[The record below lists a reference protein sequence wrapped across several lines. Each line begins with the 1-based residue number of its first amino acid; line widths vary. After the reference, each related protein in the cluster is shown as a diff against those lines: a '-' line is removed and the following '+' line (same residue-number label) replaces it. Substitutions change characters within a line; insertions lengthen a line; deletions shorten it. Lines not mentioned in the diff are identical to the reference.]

1 MKNFFQGNIVSA
13 DHAGYGRV
21 MWHDAVITHVE
32 FSGEVRGGADWI
44 VPGFIDTH
52 VHGLGNADVSASGVV
67 PMSGFFPKFGV
78 TGFLPTL
85 DTVAPATTLAF
96 LKEVKEASAAVCGAR
111 VLGSHLEGPFLS
123 AEFAGGMDHNQLRM
137 PDVEEVDSWIG
148 CAEGSLKLVTL
159 APELPGASEVI
170 RKLSESGVIV
180 SLGHTAMKAAELP
193 QAISAGV
200 SRMCHIFDAYDGRHV
215 ENGVSMPSLTDA
227 ALICNQLMLEIIMD
241 GVHVPAEL
249 VRLAIRAAGTGR
261 VIAISD
267 AMMGTGLPDGI
278 YPSSDGRMY
287 KLDNHD
293 VCRELEPPYRIFGS
307 CLTMNRAFNN
317 LIRKFGCT
325 PVEAVQM
332 TSANPA
338 RSIGLG
344 DKYGTL
350 LPGFTADITVLADDM
365 LTVKSTVING
375 DEVLN

>member
-1 MKNFFQGNIVSA
+1 
-13 DHAGYGRV
+13 
-21 MWHDAVITHVE
+21 
-32 FSGEVRGGADWI
+32 
-44 VPGFIDTH
+44 
-52 VHGLGNADVSASGVV
+52 
-67 PMSGFFPKFGV
+67 
-78 TGFLPTL
+78 
-85 DTVAPATTLAF
+85 
-96 LKEVKEASAAVCGAR
+96 
-111 VLGSHLEGPFLS
+111 
-123 AEFAGGMDHNQLRM
+123 
-137 PDVEEVDSWIG
+137 
-148 CAEGSLKLVTL
+148 
-159 APELPGASEVI
+159 
-170 RKLSESGVIV
+170 
-180 SLGHTAMKAAELP
+180 
-193 QAISAGV
+193 
-200 SRMCHIFDAYDGRHV
+200 
-215 ENGVSMPSLTDA
+215 
-227 ALICNQLMLEIIMD
+227 MD

-375 DEVLN
+375 DEVLK